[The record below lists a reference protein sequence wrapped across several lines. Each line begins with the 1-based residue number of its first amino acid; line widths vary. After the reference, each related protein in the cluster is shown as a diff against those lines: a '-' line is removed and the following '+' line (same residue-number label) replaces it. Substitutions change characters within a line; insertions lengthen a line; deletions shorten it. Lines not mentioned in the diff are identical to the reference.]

1 MNDDERLKEG
11 FAKLRK
17 VDERRAP
24 PFDAMWR
31 APGRKRSPWIVVLPV
46 GGAIAAAAAAVLL
59 FVNVQ
64 QDSAPSTA
72 AAPAPA
78 IVAAAPAML
87 VPALAPS
94 PLDFLLDVPG
104 QASLTTTPDFD
115 RSLIQGRRR

>member
-31 APGRKRSPWIVVLPV
+31 APGRKRSPWIVVLPI
-46 GGAIAAAAAAVLL
+46 GGAVAAAAAAVLL
-59 FVNVQ
+59 FIDVQ
-64 QDSAPSTA
+64 HDASAPTA
-72 AAPAPA
+72 AAPVPA

-87 VPALAPS
+87 VPALEPS

-104 QASLTTTPDFD
+104 HASLTTAPDFD